1 MKDNLKKELE
11 EISPYLS
18 EMKDKPEG
26 YQVPK
31 DYFAGLQDSVFAQ
44 LKNEQAEVFV
54 KASQETATQKTSIWQ
69 NILAEI
75 AWIIRPRY
83 AVAMASLVALL
94 FFAWLQ
100 FRPST
105 DDNCTQLA
113 CVSDSEI
120 QQYLEQNLDEI
131 DTETLWSAAATENI
145 NANEA
150 QSYPD
155 AQQLDSKNLKIKEAS
170 ENEVNQLLQEMI
182 DSGELSEEDIKG
194 II

>member
-1 MKDNLKKELE
+1 MKSNLKEELD
-11 EISPYLS
+11 EISPFLS

-26 YQVPK
+26 YRVPK

-44 LKNEQAEVFV
+44 LKNEKAEVFV
-54 KASQETATQKTSIWQ
+54 QVSHATATQKTSIWQ
-69 NILAEI
+69 KLLAEI
-75 AWIIRPRY
+75 EWMIRPRY
-83 AVAMASLVALL
+83 ALAAASFAAIL
-94 FFAWLQ
+94 FLAWWQ
-100 FRPST
+100 FSAVN

-131 DTETLWSAAATENI
+131 DTETLWSAAATENL
-145 NANEA
+145 NADEI
-150 QSYPD
+150 QLDSD

-170 ENEVNQLLQEMI
+170 EHEVNQLLQEMI
-182 DSGELSEEDIKG
+182 DKGELSEEDIKG